1 MAKSENPPPTV
12 IPDLHRRVPQ
22 YLARRFAQICNT
34 LLSEVS
40 APHGLMVWHFGLLA
54 QIRATPGMDR
64 GWLASAMGSD
74 ATSTG
79 QALDRFEKRELDVR
93 ATQSNDRRASAYT
106 LTPAGEALFAE
117 LAVPTRAVARR
128 LLEPLTQAESETF
141 LDLLGRLVDAH
152 QVHAR
157 AGAGRRP
164 PRPKSQSE

>member
-1 MAKSENPPPTV
+1 
-12 IPDLHRRVPQ
+12 
-22 YLARRFAQICNT
+22 
-34 LLSEVS
+34 
-40 APHGLMVWHFGLLA
+40 
-54 QIRATPGMDR
+54 MDR
-64 GWLASAMGSD
+64 GWLASAMGCD
-74 ATSTG
+74 ATSAG
-79 QALDRFEKRELDVR
+79 QALDRFEKRGLVVR

-117 LAVPTRAVARR
+117 LAAPTRAVARR

-152 QVHAR
+152 EVHAR